1 MRTWELPY
9 MTAWHYR
16 SELEEEWLNEDMFW
30 QQRKG
35 MMIEGK
41 SRVGMNPA
49 KIAKD
54 KVFQQ
59 SRREFS
65 LAEDMQSTWQQ
76 R

>member
-1 MRTWELPY
+1 
-9 MTAWHYR
+9 
-16 SELEEEWLNEDMFW
+16 
-30 QQRKG
+30 